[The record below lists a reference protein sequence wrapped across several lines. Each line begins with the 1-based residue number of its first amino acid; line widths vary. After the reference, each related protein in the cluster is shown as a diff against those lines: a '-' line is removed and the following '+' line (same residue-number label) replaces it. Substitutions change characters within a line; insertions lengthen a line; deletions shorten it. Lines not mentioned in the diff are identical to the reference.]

1 MTIIVKV
8 ELRVCLT
15 HEYVEI
21 MQFSH
26 WKLGVRLIHE
36 RVFHTRRY
44 GTVPCFW
51 DALAQIRCDD
61 TNSRAIQDTVVSVQ
75 FLSPGW
81 KWGTTFQW
89 VSLSFFFFFKKRA
102 IFFGGASARAR
113 ARVCVWTKD
122 LSKILHKEGTGR
134 FPTLGWYYPPAPP
147 TTSVLVGPSP
157 SPRKSPSN
165 CQRITTGLLR
175 RARLCQ
181 NMVHN
186 GENLTFFQR
195 QCQTQNLHVFEN
207 NL

>member
-89 VSLSFFFFFKKRA
+89 VSLSFFFFFSRKEL
-102 IFFGGASARAR
+102 FFSEAHPHARAR
-113 ARVCVWTKD
+113 ACVCERRTCPKFSTRKGQDVSQLWV
-122 LSKILHKEGTGR
+122 GTI
-134 FPTLGWYYPPAPP
+134 PPPH
-147 TTSVLVGPSP
+147 
-157 SPRKSPSN
+157 
-165 CQRITTGLLR
+165 QR
-175 RARLCQ
+175 
-181 NMVHN
+181 
-186 GENLTFFQR
+186 R
-195 QCQTQNLHVFEN
+195 QCW
-207 NL
+207 